1 MNKHMKWTKKT
12 MVILVAVAM
21 VGAVLSTTTRITPST
36 VKGATEVLGT
46 FTPTGASLSIA
57 CNKTTPAFGNINLGS
72 SGENLSF
79 NVTNEG
85 NVACTVVMTA
95 GQGTGGWTLVAG
107 TVTSPATTNEYCV
120 NMNPNATGYVDV
132 QVEKTVVDY
141 LKPSEGGVNYTY
153 FDLKLF
159 ISEFTNE
166 GTPGEQTFY
175 ANLTASEAS

>member
-1 MNKHMKWTKKT
+1 MKEQMKWTKK
-12 MVILVAVAM
+12 AV
-21 VGAVLSTTTRITPST
+21 VVLLAVVMMGTGLSVTTEIEPST
-36 VKGATEVLGT
+36 VKGATEVQGT
-46 FTPTGASLSIA
+46 FTPTGASISID
-57 CNKTTPAFGNINLGS
+57 CNKTAPAFGNINLGS
-72 SGENLSF
+72 NGENLSF

-107 TVTSPATTNEYCV
+107 TASPATTNEYCI
-120 NMNPNATGYVDV
+120 NMNPNATGYVDAQSEQTIV
-132 QVEKTVVDY
+132 SY

-159 ISEFTNE
+159 ISDFTNE
-166 GTPGEQTFY
+166 GTPGQQTFY